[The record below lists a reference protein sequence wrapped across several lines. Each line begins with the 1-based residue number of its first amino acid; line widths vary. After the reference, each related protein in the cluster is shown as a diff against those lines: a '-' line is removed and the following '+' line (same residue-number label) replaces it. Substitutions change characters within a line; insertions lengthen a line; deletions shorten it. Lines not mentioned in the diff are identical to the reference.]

1 MTDPKP
7 RGFATLSPERLR
19 EITSKGGKAVPPEKR
34 AYSQNTE
41 LAKIAGTKG
50 GKSVPGE
57 RRMYS
62 LNRDLAVA
70 SGRKGGRAAQAKRR
84 AEAAGGFE
92 PVGAAVQR
100 VVDQVRSG
108 AKSRE
113 DA

>member
-1 MTDPKP
+1 MILWNGADEHQEFLDIHRRDHAIENPV
-7 RGFATLSPERLR
+7 R
-19 EITSKGGKAVPPEKR
+19 V
-34 AYSQNTE
+34 
-41 LAKIAGTKG
+41 KIV
-50 GKSVPGE
+50 SH
-57 RRMYS
+57 
-62 LNRDLAVA
+62 LN
-70 SGRKGGRAAQAKRR
+70 SRAAQAKRR